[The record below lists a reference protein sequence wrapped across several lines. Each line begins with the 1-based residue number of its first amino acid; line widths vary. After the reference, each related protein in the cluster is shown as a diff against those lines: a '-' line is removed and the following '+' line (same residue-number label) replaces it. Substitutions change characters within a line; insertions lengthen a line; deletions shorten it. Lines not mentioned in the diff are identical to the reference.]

1 MPKQME
7 HSDDARAALKRG
19 IDLMA
24 ETVGVTLGPRGRNVV
39 IDDDF
44 AGPKVS
50 SDGVTIAKEIVLEDA
65 YENMGAQL
73 LKEAA
78 SKTNDNAGDGTTTA
92 TVLAQAIIHEGFRN
106 IAAGANPMLLKKGI
120 DRGVGV
126 MRDAIR
132 EMSQPVSGRE
142 QIGQVAALAAHDDEM
157 GEIIADIIEKVGK
170 DGVITVEESKG
181 LEYEQE
187 YVEGMEFDKGYISPY
202 FATNQERMIA
212 EIEDPFILITDK
224 KISAVSEL
232 VPALE
237 KIVQISKN
245 VVIIAE
251 DIEGEALATLVVNR
265 LRGAFTALAI
275 KAPAFG
281 DRRAAMLEDMA
292 ILTGATVIS
301 ENVGRNLDSI
311 TIDDLGRAR
320 RVVSTKDETTIV
332 DGGGSAEAVAGR
344 MSQLRSQIEDTTSD
358 YDREKLEERLA
369 KLSGGVAILKVG
381 AATEVELKEKKQRIE
396 DALGATRAAV
406 DEGIVPGGGVTLV
419 RAAEALDSLELE
431 TTDEQTGI
439 RHPQDGVAGAA
450 EAHIREYRGV
460 GRGRSVGDAA
470 ARGIVGLQRGDGRV
484 RRLAGARHSRSGEGD
499 ALGRG
504 ERGEPCGDGAD
515 DGVADNGH
523 HREATARPASDA
535 GLLRLGVGC

>member
-1 MPKQME
+1 ME

-120 DRGVGV
+120 DQGVV
-126 MRDAIR
+126 VLRDSIK
-132 EMSQPVSGRE
+132 EMAQPVSGRE
-142 QIGQVAALAAHDDEM
+142 QIGQVARLAAHDDEM
-157 GEIIADIIEKVGK
+157 GDLIADVIEKVGK

-181 LEYEQE
+181 ARLRARVRGGHGVRQGLHLAVLRDEPGADARGGRRPVHPDNGQE
-187 YVEGMEFDKGYISPY
+187 D
-202 FATNQERMIA
+202 
-212 EIEDPFILITDK
+212 L
-224 KISAVSEL
+224 SAVSEL

-265 LRGAFTALAI
+265 LRGAFTVLGI

-311 TIDDLGRAR
+311 TIEDLGKAR
-320 RVVSTKDETTIV
+320 RVISSKDETTIV
-332 DGGGSAEAVAGR
+332 DGGGSPDAVAGR
-344 MSQLRSQIEDTTSD
+344 MSQLRAQIEDTTSD
-358 YDREKLEERLA
+358 YDREKLEERMA

-419 RAAEALDSLELE
+419 RTSESLDSLDLP
-431 TTDEQTGI
+431 TTDEETGI
-439 RHPQDGVAGAA
+439 RILKTALQAPLKLISENTGV
-450 EAHIREYRGV
+450 
-460 GRGRSVGDAA
+460 
-470 ARGIVGLQRGDGRV
+470 
-484 RRLAGARHSRSGEGD
+484 SGEVVLSETLKHEGAWGYDAETGEYGD
-499 ALGRG
+499 LLELGII
-504 ERGEPCGDGAD
+504 D
-515 DGVADNGH
+515 
-523 HREATARPASDA
+523 PAKVTRSAVENAASLAAMVLTTESLITDIIEKPQP
-535 GLLRLGVGC
+535 GQPPMPDYYD

>member
-1 MPKQME
+1 MPKQLE
-7 HSDDARAALKRG
+7 HSDEARAALKRG
-19 IDLMA
+19 IDIMA

-50 SDGVTIAKEIVLEDA
+50 SDGVTIAKEIVLEDP

-78 SKTNDNAGDGTTTA
+78 SKTNENAGDGTTTA

-120 DRGVGV
+120 DRGVV
-126 MRDAIR
+126 TMRDAIR
-132 EMSQPVSGRE
+132 EMAQPVSGRE
-142 QIGQVAALAAHDDEM
+142 QIGQVATLAAHDDEM
-157 GEIIADIIEKVGK
+157 GELIANVIEKVGK

-187 YVEGMEFDKGYISPY
+187 YVEGMEFDKGYMSPY

-212 EIEDPFILITDK
+212 EIEDPYILITDK
-224 KISAVSEL
+224 KISAVSRSWCRRWRRSFRSARTSSSSRRTL
-232 VPALE
+232 KARRSLR
-237 KIVQISKN
+237 
-245 VVIIAE
+245 
-251 DIEGEALATLVVNR
+251 LVVNR
-265 LRGAFTALAI
+265 LRGAFTVLAI

-281 DRRAAMLEDMA
+281 DRRTAMLEDMA

-311 TIDDLGRAR
+311 TMDDLGRAR

-332 DGGGSAEAVAGR
+332 DGGGSSEAVTGR
-344 MSQLRSQIEDTTSD
+344 MNQLRAQIEDTTSD
-358 YDREKLEERLA
+358 YDSEKLEERLA

-419 RAAEALDSLELE
+419 RAGEALDSLDLP
-431 TTDEQTGI
+431 TADEQTGLRI
-439 RHPQDGVAGAA
+439 LKTALRAPLKLISENTGV
-450 EAHIREYRGV
+450 
-460 GRGRSVGDAA
+460 
-470 ARGIVGLQRGDGRV
+470 
-484 RRLAGARHSRSGEGD
+484 SGEVVLSETLKQEGSWGYNAETGEYGD
-499 ALGRG
+499 LLELGII
-504 ERGEPCGDGAD
+504 D
-515 DGVADNGH
+515 
-523 HREATARPASDA
+523 PAKVTRSAVENAASLAAMVLTTESVITDIIEKPKPGQPA
-535 GLLRLGVGC
+535 MPDYYD

>member
-50 SDGVTIAKEIVLEDA
+50 SDGVTIAKEIVLEDP

-78 SKTNDNAGDGTTTA
+78 SQTNDNAGDGTTTA

-120 DRGVGV
+120 DQGIAV
-126 MRDAIR
+126 MRDSIR
-132 EMSQPVSGRE
+132 QMSQPVSGRE
-142 QIGQVAALAAHDDEM
+142 QIGQVAALAAHDEEM
-157 GEIIADIIEKVGK
+157 GQIIADVIEKVGK

-181 LEYEQE
+181 LAYEQE
-187 YVEGMEFDKGYISPY
+187 YVEGMEFDKGYMSPY

-212 EIEDPFILITDK
+212 EIEDPYILITDK

-265 LRGAFTALAI
+265 LRGAFNVLAV

-281 DRRAAMLEDMA
+281 DRRTAMLEDMA
-292 ILTGATVIS
+292 ILTGATVLS

-311 TIDDLGRAR
+311 TIEDLGRAR

-332 DGGGSAEAVAGR
+332 DGGGSPDAVAGR
-344 MSQLRSQIEDTTSD
+344 MSQIRAQADDTTSD

-406 DEGIVPGGGVTLV
+406 EEGIVPGGGVTLV
-419 RAAEALDSLELE
+419 RAAETLDSLDLE
-431 TTDEQTGI
+431 TTDERTGI
-439 RHPQDGVAGAA
+439 RILQTALRAPLKLISENTGV
-450 EAHIREYRGV
+450 
-460 GRGRSVGDAA
+460 
-470 ARGIVGLQRGDGRV
+470 
-484 RRLAGARHSRSGEGD
+484 SGEVV
-499 ALGRG
+499 LS
-504 ERGEPCGDGAD
+504 ETLKHDGAWGYD
-515 DGVADNGH
+515 AETGEYGDLLELGIAD
-523 HREATARPASDA
+523 PAKVTRSAVENAASLAAMVLTTESLITDIIEKPQP
-535 GLLRLGVGC
+535 GQPPMPDYYD

>member
-120 DRGVGV
+120 DQGVV
-126 MRDAIR
+126 VLRDSIK
-132 EMSQPVSGRE
+132 EMAQPVSGRE
-142 QIGQVAALAAHDDEM
+142 QIGQVARLAAHDDEM
-157 GEIIADIIEKVGK
+157 GDLIADVIEKVGK

-181 LEYEQE
+181 LDYEQE

-202 FATNQERMIA
+202 FATNQERMLA
-212 EIEDPFILITDK
+212 EVDDPYILITDK

-265 LRGAFTALAI
+265 LRGAFTVLAI

-311 TIDDLGRAR
+311 TIEDLGKAR
-320 RVVSTKDETTIV
+320 RVISSKDETTIV
-332 DGGGSAEAVAGR
+332 DGGGSPDAVTGR
-344 MSQLRSQIEDTTSD
+344 MSQLRAQIEDTTSD
-358 YDREKLEERLA
+358 YDREKLEERMA

-419 RAAEALDSLELE
+419 RTSESLDSLDLP
-431 TTDEQTGI
+431 TTDEETGI
-439 RHPQDGVAGAA
+439 RILKTALQAPLKLISENTGV
-450 EAHIREYRGV
+450 
-460 GRGRSVGDAA
+460 
-470 ARGIVGLQRGDGRV
+470 
-484 RRLAGARHSRSGEGD
+484 SGEVVLSETLKHEGAWGYDAETGEYGD
-499 ALGRG
+499 LLELGII
-504 ERGEPCGDGAD
+504 D
-515 DGVADNGH
+515 
-523 HREATARPASDA
+523 PAKVTRSAVENAASLAAMVLTTESLITDIIEKPKP
-535 GLLRLGVGC
+535 GQPPMPDYYD

>member
-19 IDLMA
+19 IDIMA
-24 ETVGVTLGPRGRNVV
+24 KTVGVTLGPRGRNVV

-50 SDGVTIAKEIVLEDA
+50 SDGVTIAKEIVLEDP

-78 SKTNDNAGDGTTTA
+78 SKTNENAGDGTTTA

-120 DRGVGV
+120 DRGVV
-126 MRDAIR
+126 TMRDAIR
-132 EMSQPVSGRE
+132 EMAQPVSGRE
-142 QIGQVAALAAHDDEM
+142 QIGQVATLAAHDDEM
-157 GEIIADIIEKVGK
+157 GELIANVIEKVGK
-170 DGVITVEESKG
+170 NGVITVEESKG

-187 YVEGMEFDKGYISPY
+187 YVEGMEFDKGYMSPY

-212 EIEDPFILITDK
+212 EIEDPYILITDK

-265 LRGAFTALAI
+265 LRGAFTVLAI

-281 DRRAAMLEDMA
+281 DRRTAMLEDMA

-332 DGGGSAEAVAGR
+332 DGGGSSEAVTGR
-344 MSQLRSQIEDTTSD
+344 MNQLRAQIEDTTSD
-358 YDREKLEERLA
+358 YDSEKLEERLA

-419 RAAEALDSLELE
+419 RASEALDSLDLP
-431 TTDEQTGI
+431 TADEQTGLRI
-439 RHPQDGVAGAA
+439 LKTALRAPLKLISENTGV
-450 EAHIREYRGV
+450 
-460 GRGRSVGDAA
+460 
-470 ARGIVGLQRGDGRV
+470 
-484 RRLAGARHSRSGEGD
+484 SGEVVLSETLKQEGSWGYNAETGEYGD
-499 ALGRG
+499 LLELGII
-504 ERGEPCGDGAD
+504 D
-515 DGVADNGH
+515 
-523 HREATARPASDA
+523 PAKVTRSAVENAASLAAMVLTTESVITDIIEKPKPGQPA
-535 GLLRLGVGC
+535 MPDYYD

>member
-1 MPKQME
+1 ME

-19 IDLMA
+19 IDIMA
-24 ETVGVTLGPRGRNVV
+24 QTVGVTLGPRGRNVV

-50 SDGVTIAKEIVLEDA
+50 SDGVTIAKEIVLEDP

-78 SKTNDNAGDGTTTA
+78 SKTNENAGDGTTTA

-120 DRGVGV
+120 DRGVV
-126 MRDAIR
+126 TMRDAIR
-132 EMSQPVSGRE
+132 EMAQPVSGRE
-142 QIGQVAALAAHDDEM
+142 QIGQVATLAAHDDEM
-157 GEIIADIIEKVGK
+157 GELIANVIEKVGK
-170 DGVITVEESKG
+170 NGVITVEESKG
-181 LEYEQE
+181 LDYEQE
-187 YVEGMEFDKGYISPY
+187 YVEGMEFDKGYMSPY

-212 EIEDPFILITDK
+212 EIEDPYILITDK

-265 LRGAFTALAI
+265 LRGAFTVLAI

-281 DRRAAMLEDMA
+281 DRRTAMLEDMA

-332 DGGGSAEAVAGR
+332 DGGGSSEAVTGR
-344 MSQLRSQIEDTTSD
+344 MNQLRAQIEDTTSD
-358 YDREKLEERLA
+358 YDSEKLEERLA

-419 RAAEALDSLELE
+419 RAGEALDSLDLP
-431 TTDEQTGI
+431 TADEQTGLHI
-439 RHPQDGVAGAA
+439 LKTALRAPLKLISENTGVSGEVVLSETLKQEGSWGYNA
-450 EAHIREYRGV
+450 ETGEY
-460 GRGRSVGDAA
+460 GDLLEL
-470 ARGIVGLQRGDGRV
+470 GIVDPAKVTRSAV
-484 RRLAGARHSRSGEGD
+484 ENAASLAAMVLTTESVITDIIEKPKPGQ
-499 ALGRG
+499 
-504 ERGEPCGDGAD
+504 
-515 DGVADNGH
+515 
-523 HREATARPASDA
+523 PAMPDYYD
-535 GLLRLGVGC
+535 